1 MTRIALRKLLP
12 LFFVMMPLATMA
24 QGNDDETMRHAD
36 KVFTFM
42 LQDQI
47 DSLYDVLAEDMR
59 HMVTKEQLRGGM
71 KQAEQ
76 LVGTY
81 HHHGEWTVSHQDSL
95 TICSSTCFFEN
106 GKLSVLMAFDDAW
119 KLHGLQ
125 MMPVYD
131 ETKDEPLPEGVVEL
145 TDTVRAADGLA
156 LPCIITL
163 SGFSE
168 NPPIV
173 VLVHGSGAVDRD
185 ETVLANKPF
194 RDLAHLLASRGI
206 STLRYD
212 KRTFVSQKPV
222 ASVEEETIDDALAA
236 VALARTYNSNVY
248 LLGHSLGA
256 MLAPIIATKT
266 PLKGIVMMAAPARDM
281 ESVVID
287 QVETLS
293 APDATE
299 EEKRQAV
306 EDMHRQIPYYFV
318 PQHQVQTAC
327 RLKMPM
333 LVLQGERDYQVT
345 MKDFS
350 IWQKKL
356 GKKKHAT
363 LISYPKLNHLFI
375 PGEGPASPQEYM
387 KKGCVSE
394 QVADDIATFVN
405 NNR

>member
-1 MTRIALRKLLP
+1 MIGIIMRKLLL
-12 LFFVMMPLATMA
+12 LFFTLMPLATLA
-24 QGNDDETMRHAD
+24 QGSDDEAMRHAEQ
-36 KVFTFM
+36 VFTFM
-42 LQDQI
+42 LQDQV
-47 DSLYDVLAEDMR
+47 DSLYDTLADDMR
-59 HMVTKEQLRGGM
+59 HMVTKEQLHGGM
-71 KQAEQ
+71 TQAEQ
-76 LVGTY
+76 LAGSY
-81 HHHGEWTVSHQDSL
+81 REHGEWTVNRQDSL

-106 GKLSVLMAFDDAW
+106 GKLSVVMVFDEMW

-125 MMPVYD
+125 LVPKYD
-131 ETKDEPLPEGVVEL
+131 ETKDDPLPEGVVEL

-156 LPCIITL
+156 LPCVITL
-163 SGFSE
+163 SGLSE
-168 NPPIV
+168 NPPVV

-194 RDLAHLLASRGI
+194 RDLAHLLALRGI

-212 KRTFVSQKPV
+212 KRTFVSQEPV

-236 VALARTYNSNVY
+236 VALAYTYNNNVY

-281 ESVVID
+281 EEVLVD

-293 APDATE
+293 ASDATE
-299 EEKRQAV
+299 EQKRQAV
-306 EDMHRQIPYYFV
+306 EDMHRQVPYYFV

-327 RLKMPM
+327 RLKTPM
-333 LVLQGERDYQVT
+333 LILQGERDYQVT

-356 GKKKHAT
+356 GKKKHVT
-363 LISYPKLNHLFI
+363 LISYPSLNHLFI
-375 PGEGPASPQEYM
+375 YGEGPANPQEYM

-394 QVADDIATFVN
+394 QVADDIATFIN